1 MNSPFQTPGTP
12 EIYDGPTEP
21 SRRDG
26 KKTAPV
32 GVRDEKTHPA
42 ERQPFY
48 GVLYERPDT
57 ALKDESAV
65 QAPSFLG
72 DLNLDQI
79 VDAITKPWKEYNL
92 TPFFNARLTELAAI
106 VYRQEV
112 MADLDEKTTMEAIAA
127 FTAEM
132 RTMRVRLDQ
141 AKRMNYYKW
150 TVQRLFLEA
159 IDIYCKAVARLS
171 QALKVLN
178 LTSRGL
184 LAFSEYVAEYAATP
198 AFLALATEA
207 DKLKSD
213 LSQIRYCV
221 LLRNGGVTVR
231 HCEEEDDYSDA
242 VEATFAKFS
251 RNAGS
256 QHRLEVP
263 PWEGINHIEAMIQD
277 RVALLEPAA
286 FGALDNFCTAHTGY
300 LDETIARFDREI
312 HFYIAYLTYIARFRS
327 AGLMVTRPAITN
339 ADKHVSANETFD
351 LALAGKLLDEKAPVV
366 TNDFFL
372 AGSERVFVV
381 SGPNQGGKTTFAR
394 TFGQMHYLAS
404 LGCFVPGTDTRLFL
418 FDHLFTHFERQEDIT
433 NLRGKLQDDLVRIH
447 QILDQATP
455 NSILIMNEI
464 FSSTALKDAV
474 YLGKKILGR
483 VTDLDLIAVCV
494 TFLDELATFSDKTV
508 SVVSIVNPNNP
519 AVRTYKLERR
529 PADGLAYALAIAQ
542 KYRVTYDS
550 VKERIKT

>member
-1 MNSPFQTPGTP
+1 MNSRSQTPGDP
-12 EIYDGPTEP
+12 EISDLPVE
-21 SRRDG
+21 SLHRDG
-26 KKTAPV
+26 NETVLSGGAKPQPKI
-32 GVRDEKTHPA
+32 
-42 ERQPFY
+42 RQPFFS
-48 GVLYERPDT
+48 VLFER
-57 ALKDESAV
+57 AEVSLKDESAV
-65 QAPSFLG
+65 QAPPFFG

-79 VDAITKPWKEYNL
+79 VDAVTKPWKEYNL
-92 TPFFNARLTELAAI
+92 TPFYHTRLTDLDAI

-112 MADLDEKTTMEAIAA
+112 MTDLDEKPIMEAVAA
-127 FTAEM
+127 FTEQM
-132 RTMRVRLDQ
+132 RKMRLRLDQ

-159 IDIYCKAVARLS
+159 IDIYCRAVACLS
-171 QALKVLN
+171 RALKQLH
-178 LTSRGL
+178 LTSRAL
-184 LAFSEYVAEYAATP
+184 LAFADYLAKYAATP
-198 AFLALATEA
+198 AFSALGAEA
-207 DKLKSD
+207 ERIKLD

-231 HCEEEDDYSDA
+231 HCEEEGDYSDA

-251 RNAGS
+251 RNTS
-256 QHRLEVP
+256 NQHRLEVP

-286 FGALDNFCTAHTGY
+286 FGALDNFCTAHGGY
-300 LDETIARFDREI
+300 LDETIARFDREV
-312 HFYIAYLTYIARFRS
+312 HFYIAYLTYIGRFRA
-327 AGLMVTRPAITN
+327 AGLIVSRPVISDS
-339 ADKHVSANETFD
+339 DKHVVGNQTFD
-351 LALAGKLLDEKAPVV
+351 LALAAKLLDQKAPVI

-372 AGSERVFVV
+372 AGPERVFVV

-394 TFGQMHYLAS
+394 TFGQIHYLAS
-404 LGCFVPGTDTRLFL
+404 LGCFVPGTDAQLFL
-418 FDHLFTHFERQEDIT
+418 FDRLFAHFERQEDIT
-433 NLRGKLQDDLVRIH
+433 NLRGKLQDDLFRIR
-447 QILDQATP
+447 QVLDEATP
-455 NSILIMNEI
+455 NSIVIMNEI

-483 VTDLDLIAVCV
+483 ITELGLIAVCV

-508 SVVSIVNPNNP
+508 SIVSTVDRDNP
-519 AVRTYKLERR
+519 AVRTYKLERK

>member
-1 MNSPFQTPGTP
+1 MPGEP
-12 EIYDGPTEP
+12 KIYDRPIEP
-21 SRRDG
+21 FHQDGNEPAPSAAGRD
-26 KKTAPV
+26 KPHS
-32 GVRDEKTHPA
+32 E
-42 ERQPFY
+42 ERHPFY
-48 GVLYERPDT
+48 SILYERLDT

-65 QAPSFLG
+65 QAPSFFG

-79 VDAITKPWKEYNL
+79 VDAVTKSWKEYNL
-92 TPFFNARLTELAAI
+92 TPFYYARLTELDAI

-112 MADLDEKTTMEAIAA
+112 MADLDLKPTMEAIAL
-127 FTAEM
+127 FTEDM
-132 RTMRVRLDQ
+132 RKMRVRLDQ
-141 AKRMNYYKW
+141 AKRLYYKW
-150 TVQRLFLEA
+150 TTQRLFLEA
-159 IDIYCKAVARLS
+159 VDIYCKAIARLS
-171 QALKVLN
+171 QALNALG

-184 LAFSEYVAEYAATP
+184 LAFAEYLANYSAAVV
-198 AFLALATEA
+198 FLALTAEA
-207 DKLKSD
+207 EKIKFD

-221 LLRNGGVTVR
+221 VLRNGGVTVR
-231 HCEEEDDYSDA
+231 HCEEEGDYSDA

-251 RNAGS
+251 RNTAN

-286 FGALDNFCTAHTGY
+286 FGALDTFCTAHAGY

-312 HFYIAYLTYIARFRS
+312 HFYIAYLTYIGKFRS
-327 AGLMVTRPAITN
+327 VGLMVTRPAVSN
-339 ADKHVSANETFD
+339 VDKHVSVDETFD
-351 LALAGKLLDEKAPVV
+351 LALAGKLLDEKVTVV
-366 TNDFFL
+366 TNDCFL
-372 AGSERVFVV
+372 AGPERVFVV

-404 LGCFVPGTDTRLFL
+404 LGCFVPGTDAHLFL

-433 NLRGKLQDDLVRIH
+433 NLRGKLQDDLVRIR
-447 QILDQATP
+447 QILDEATP

-474 YLGKKILGR
+474 YLSKKILNR
-483 VTDLDLIAVCV
+483 MTELDLIAVCV

-508 SVVSIVNPNNP
+508 SMVSMVNPDNP

-542 KYRVTYDS
+542 KYRVTHDL
-550 VKERIKT
+550 VKERVKT